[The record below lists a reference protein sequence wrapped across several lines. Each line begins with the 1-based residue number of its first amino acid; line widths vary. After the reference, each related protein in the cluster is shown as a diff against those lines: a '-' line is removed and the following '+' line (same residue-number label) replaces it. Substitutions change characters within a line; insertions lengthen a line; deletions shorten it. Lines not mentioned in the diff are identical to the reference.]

1 MRPSESNSKRVF
13 LENDLRLFFTCQM
26 FSKFFS
32 LVFLLASRD
41 SILLDIERDME
52 SVTGREKQ
60 FYIDQIT
67 TRHCCISEEIDE
79 EYEKKRG
86 RISREDQQEERDKLQ
101 EAFISQEEENIS
113 ILNST
118 FDENTL
124 NTSLN
129 QSGRVRSTKKSSDIS
144 TQTDHK
150 FNAPKI
156 RINSKVC
163 TDQVKSTCARFLES
177 AKSLLKLP
185 G

>member
-1 MRPSESNSKRVF
+1 
-13 LENDLRLFFTCQM
+13 
-26 FSKFFS
+26 
-32 LVFLLASRD
+32 
-41 SILLDIERDME
+41 ME

-67 TRHCCISEEIDE
+67 TRQCRISEAIDE
-79 EYEKKRG
+79 EYEKEKEAEHQERY
-86 RISREDQQEERDKLQ
+86 QQEKRDKLE

-129 QSGRVRSTKKSSDIS
+129 RSGRVRSTKKSSDIS

-150 FNAPKI
+150 FNASKI

-163 TDQVKSTCARFLES
+163 TDQVKSTCVSISTKCKVSVEVARLAVKTVMKGMYDHDIYLNTEEQS
-177 AKSLLKLP
+177 AAEQSTPPDNDQNEPPSKKK
-185 G
+185 